1 MRTKQAKQRGAVH
14 VMAPAADVS
23 PPHYAGFYKQ
33 VLENLYDGLYI
44 VDRERRIIYWN
55 KAAER
60 LTGYPA
66 EQVLGR
72 GCADN
77 LLMHVD
83 VSGCLL
89 CTGDCPLHH
98 AMTEGVGR
106 EAEVYV
112 RHRLGYRIPVSVRVG
127 PIRNAQGEIIGAV
140 EIFNDNSSIKAAQ
153 EKIEQLQ
160 QMAFLDALTQ
170 VGNRRYL
177 QEKLS
182 QHLQEYARHGSSFGV
197 LLVDVDEFKS
207 INDSHGHNA
216 GDTALVSTAKTISGC
231 LRTSDVLGRWG
242 GDEYL
247 AIAPGITREGL
258 QQLAQRCRA
267 LVQRSNVVIG
277 GKVLKVTVSVGATLV
292 RQNDTITSVVARAD
306 ESLYRSKTSGRNRVR
321 IAHTH
326 GSSEGKKHAR
336 TA

>member
-1 MRTKQAKQRGAVH
+1 MRTKQAKRRRGAVH
-14 VMAPAADVS
+14 LIAPSAAAS
-23 PPHYAGFYKQ
+23 PPHYSGFYKQ
-33 VLENLYDGLYI
+33 VLDNLYDGLYI
-44 VDRERRIIYWN
+44 VDRDRRINYWN

-89 CTGDCPLHH
+89 CTGDCPLNH

-112 RHRLGYRIPVSVRVG
+112 RHRLGYRVPVFVRVG
-127 PIRNAQGEIIGAV
+127 PIRNAQGEIVGAV
-140 EIFNDNSSIKAAQ
+140 EIFNDNSSTKAAQ
-153 EKIEQLQ
+153 EKIEQLE

-177 QEKLS
+177 EEKLS
-182 QHLQEYARHGSSFGV
+182 QHLQEHARHGSSFGV
-197 LLVDVDEFKS
+197 LLIDVDAFKS
-207 INDSHGHNA
+207 INDTHGHNA
-216 GDTALVSTAKTISGC
+216 GDATLASTAKTISGC

-258 QQLAQRCRA
+258 QHLAQRCRT
-267 LVQRSNVVIG
+267 LVQRSNVVVE
-277 GKVLKVTVSVGATLV
+277 GKVLKVTVSVGATLA
-292 RQNDTITSVVARAD
+292 RPNDTVTSVVARAD
-306 ESLYRSKTSGRNRVR
+306 ESLYRSKTCGRNRVT
-321 IAHTH
+321 IAYPHA
-326 GSSEGKKHAR
+326 SSEKRAR